1 MAGTIALTEWG
12 SAGPE
17 ERARLIGRPEGALK
31 MFDPELS
38 RSVGEI
44 VLDVKENGDDAIV
57 RALSRFDGCEVE
69 PDRIRVSEEEF
80 ERARAGIDPDLAA
93 AIRVGI
99 DNVRSFSERAIADL
113 DWREEIAEGLV
124 VGEKATPIESAG
136 LFVPSGK
143 GSYPS
148 VLIQIGAP
156 AVTAKVANI
165 AVVVPPVAGGGGEV
179 DPGVLFVASE
189 LGISDVF
196 RVNGPAGIAALA
208 FGTETVP
215 QVLQVVGPGSPPV
228 SAAQIECQRY
238 GCVTRM
244 VLGPS
249 ASVIVAD
256 RTADREL
263 LAADLLNEAEHGPDS
278 ASVLVTDSRELI
290 EEVEEPLARRLAEL
304 PEPRRE
310 YAAKALANGGAIL
323 TSDLAETA
331 EVANQ
336 FAPEHLQVAVAE
348 EREEEMIGM
357 LVNAG
362 EILVGQQTPIAAANY
377 VLGVPA
383 ALPTGR
389 FARVSSGIT
398 AETFLKK
405 ASIAKASQAALARLA
420 DSIVVLAEHEGFPA
434 HAEAVRARAASRD

>member
-196 RVNGPAGIAALA
+196 RVNGRDLPQESVDRKSQSGRPGPPGRLDRRAGRARR
-208 FGTETVP
+208 VP
-215 QVLQVVGPGSPPV
+215 RARGSGPGPGGESRLTTRGDQDV
-228 SAAQIECQRY
+228 EDKTQIGGPGLRP
-238 GCVTRM
+238 GGRPGPGRLWFG
-244 VLGPS
+244 LG
-249 ASVIVAD
+249 
-256 RTADREL
+256 
-263 LAADLLNEAEHGPDS
+263 
-278 ASVLVTDSRELI
+278 
-290 EEVEEPLARRLAEL
+290 
-304 PEPRRE
+304 
-310 YAAKALANGGAIL
+310 
-323 TSDLAETA
+323 
-331 EVANQ
+331 
-336 FAPEHLQVAVAE
+336 
-348 EREEEMIGM
+348 
-357 LVNAG
+357 
-362 EILVGQQTPIAAANY
+362 
-377 VLGVPA
+377 
-383 ALPTGR
+383 
-389 FARVSSGIT
+389 
-398 AETFLKK
+398 
-405 ASIAKASQAALARLA
+405 
-420 DSIVVLAEHEGFPA
+420 
-434 HAEAVRARAASRD
+434 